1 MSFYSNFLSIM
12 GGNDIQAKSPVSIVR
27 VRKSP
32 GTVEVPRLPFWQR
45 VKDSNPMQNWIY
57 PLRL

>member
-32 GTVEVPRLPFWQR
+32 GTITVPRLPDWQR
-45 VKDSNPMQNWIY
+45 VKDSNPCKKRLS